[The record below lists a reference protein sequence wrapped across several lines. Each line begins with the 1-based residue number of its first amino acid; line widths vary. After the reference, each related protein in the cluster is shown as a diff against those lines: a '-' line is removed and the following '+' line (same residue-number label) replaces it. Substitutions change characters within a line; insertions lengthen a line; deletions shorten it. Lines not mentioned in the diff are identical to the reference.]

1 MKDISDIKLKVG
13 PDNIFLIKENINKK
27 QLVEKLVHSICDKNP
42 SLDTQEMLAAVL
54 KREEGISTTL
64 ESALSIPHAR
74 VEDLDVFLGA
84 LAVMPKPIEDDYG
97 LPIKVMFLFFSP
109 AGQPYF
115 AQHLKLLARLAEK
128 FTPEFVQELTTCN
141 TEQEIIKK
149 VNL

>member
-1 MKDISDIKLKVG
+1 MTDISDIKLKVG
-13 PDNIFLIKENINKK
+13 LDNIFLIKEKITKK
-27 QLVEKLVHSICDKNP
+27 ELVEKLVRSICDKNP
-42 SLDTQEMLAAVL
+42 NLNSQEMLAAVL

-74 VEDLDVFLGA
+74 VEDLDTFLGA
-84 LAVMPKPIEDDYG
+84 LAVMPSPIEDDYG

-128 FTPEFVQELTTCN
+128 YTPEFVQELTSCT
-141 TEQEIIKK
+141 TPQEIAQK

>member
-1 MKDISDIKLKVG
+1 MTDIKLKVE
-13 PDNIFLIKENINKK
+13 PDNVFLIKENITKK
-27 QLVEKLVHSICDKNP
+27 ELVEKLVRAICKKNP
-42 SLDTQEMLAAVL
+42 SLNAEDMLAAVL

-74 VEDLDVFLGA
+74 VEDLDTFLGA
-84 LAVMPKPIEDDYG
+84 LAVMPNPIEDDYG

-115 AQHLKLLARLAEK
+115 AKHLKLLAHLAEQ
-128 FTPEFVQELTTCN
+128 FTPEFVQELTTCQN
-141 TEQEIIKK
+141 SQEIIQK

>member
-1 MKDISDIKLKVG
+1 MTDISDIKLKINL
-13 PDNIFLIKENINKK
+13 DNIFLIKDNITKK
-27 QLVEKLVHSICDKNP
+27 ELVEKLVHSICDKNP
-42 SLDTQEMLAAVL
+42 SLDAGEMLAAVL

-74 VEDLDVFLGA
+74 VEDLDAFLGA
-84 LAVMPKPIEDDYG
+84 FAVMTSPIEDDYG

-115 AQHLKLLARLAEK
+115 AQHLKLLARLSEK
-128 FTPEFVQELTTCN
+128 FTPEFVQELTTC
-141 TEQEIIKK
+141 TTPQEIAKK

>member
-1 MKDISDIKLKVG
+1 MIDNFDKKIKIEL
-13 PDNIFLIKENINKK
+13 DNIFLIKENITKK
-27 QLVEKLVHSICDKNP
+27 ELVEKLVRSICDKNP
-42 SLDTQEMLAAVL
+42 SLNKQEMLSAVL

-74 VEDLDVFLGA
+74 VEDLDSFLAA

-115 AQHLKLLARLAEK
+115 AQHLKLLASLAEK
-128 FTPEFVQELTTCN
+128 FTPEFVQELTTC
-141 TEQEIIKK
+141 TSEQEIAKK

>member
-1 MKDISDIKLKVG
+1 MTDISDIKVKVEL
-13 PDNIFLIKENINKK
+13 DNILLIKENITKK
-27 QLVEKLVHSICDKNP
+27 ALVEKLVRCICEKNP
-42 SLDTQEMLAAVL
+42 SLNAEEMLNAVL

-74 VEDLDVFLGA
+74 IEELDTFLGA

-109 AGQPYF
+109 SGQLYF

-128 FTPEFVQELTTCN
+128 FTPEFVQELTTC
-141 TEQEIIKK
+141 TTTQEIAEK

>member
-1 MKDISDIKLKVG
+1 MTDISDIKLKVEL
-13 PDNIFLIKENINKK
+13 DNIFLIKENITKK
-27 QLVEKLVHSICDKNP
+27 ELVEKLVHSICGKNP
-42 SLDTQEMLAAVL
+42 SLDAKEMLTAVL

-74 VEDLDVFLGA
+74 VEDLDTFLGA

-128 FTPEFVQELTTCN
+128 FTPEFVQELTTC
-141 TEQEIIKK
+141 TTQQEIASK

>member
-1 MKDISDIKLKVG
+1 MTDISDIKLKVE
-13 PDNIFLIKENINKK
+13 PDNVFLVKENITKK
-27 QLVEKLVHSICDKNP
+27 QLVEKLVRSICEKNT
-42 SLDTQEMLAAVL
+42 SLNAEDMLNAVL

-74 VEDLDVFLGA
+74 VEDLDSFLGA
-84 LAVMPKPIEDDYG
+84 LAVMQNPIEDDYG

-128 FTPEFVQELTTCN
+128 FTPEFVQELTACSN
-141 TEQEIIKK
+141 TQEIIQK

>member
-1 MKDISDIKLKVG
+1 MTDIKLKVG
-13 PDNIFLIKENINKK
+13 LDNIFLVKEKITKK
-27 QLVEKLVHSICDKNP
+27 ELVEKLVRCICEKNP
-42 SLDTQEMLAAVL
+42 SLNTEEMLASVL

-74 VEDLDVFLGA
+74 VEDLDAFLGA
-84 LAVMPKPIEDDYG
+84 LAVMPNPIEDDYG

-141 TEQEIIKK
+141 TVQEIAEK

>member
-1 MKDISDIKLKVG
+1 MTDIKLKVE
-13 PDNIFLIKENINKK
+13 PDNVFLIKENITKK
-27 QLVEKLVHSICDKNP
+27 ELVEKLVRAICKKNP
-42 SLDTQEMLAAVL
+42 SLNAEDMLAAVL

-74 VEDLDVFLGA
+74 VEDLDTFLGA
-84 LAVMPKPIEDDYG
+84 LAVMPNPIEDDYG

-115 AQHLKLLARLAEK
+115 AKHLKLLARLAEQ
-128 FTPEFVQELTTCN
+128 FTPEFVQELTTCQN
-141 TEQEIIKK
+141 SQEIIQK

>member
-1 MKDISDIKLKVG
+1 MTDISDIKVKIEL
-13 PDNIFLIKENINKK
+13 DNILLIKENITKK
-27 QLVEKLVHSICDKNP
+27 ALVEKLVSCICEKNP
-42 SLDTQEMLAAVL
+42 SLNVEELLAAVL

-74 VEDLDVFLGA
+74 VEDLDTFVGA

-115 AQHLKLLARLAEK
+115 AKHLKLLASLSEK
-128 FTPEFVQELTTCN
+128 FTPEFVQELTTC
-141 TEQEIIKK
+141 TTPQEIAKK

>member
-1 MKDISDIKLKVG
+1 MTDISDIKLKVG
-13 PDNIFLIKENINKK
+13 LDNIFLIKEKITKK
-27 QLVEKLVHSICDKNP
+27 ELVEKLVCSICDKNP
-42 SLDTQEMLAAVL
+42 NLNSQEMLAAVL

-74 VEDLDVFLGA
+74 VEDLDTFLGA
-84 LAVMPKPIEDDYG
+84 LAVMPSPIEDDYG

-128 FTPEFVQELTTCN
+128 YTPEFVQELTACT
-141 TEQEIIKK
+141 TPQEIAQK

>member
-1 MKDISDIKLKVG
+1 MTDISDIKLKINL
-13 PDNIFLIKENINKK
+13 DNIFLIKENITKK
-27 QLVEKLVHSICDKNP
+27 ELVEKLVHSICDKNP
-42 SLDTQEMLAAVL
+42 SLDAGEMLAAVL

-74 VEDLDVFLGA
+74 VEDLDSFLGA
-84 LAVMPKPIEDDYG
+84 FAVMKTPIEDDYG

-115 AQHLKLLARLAEK
+115 AQHLKLLARLSEK
-128 FTPEFVQELTTCN
+128 FTPEFVQELTTC
-141 TEQEIIKK
+141 TTPQEIAKK